1 MKISVAMAFNEST
14 EPAFIK
20 AAVQLVEAK
29 GVHGLWVPEHV
40 LFFPEYASTY
50 PYSDD
55 GRLPG
60 DPEGLLDPFT
70 SLTFAAAHLALAAR
84 YRHCYPPASAGLYRQ
99 VVADLDYLSGGRAD
113 FARHWLAEGRISNLG
128 MDTVASHGRVPA
140 GHESPVVR

>member
-70 SLTFAAAHLALAAR
+70 SLTFAAAHTERLRLGTGICLVPQ
-84 YRHCYPPASAGLYRQ
+84 RHPVYTAKM
-99 VVADLDYLSGGRAD
+99 LSLI
-113 FARHWLAEGRISNLG
+113 HI
-128 MDTVASHGRVPA
+128 
-140 GHESPVVR
+140 

>member
-14 EPAFIK
+14 EPDFIK
-20 AAVQLVEAK
+20 NAVQLVEAK

-70 SLTFAAAHLALAAR
+70 ALTFAAAHTERLRLGTGI
-84 YRHCYPPASAGLYRQ
+84 CLVPQRQ
-99 VVADLDYLSGGRAD
+99 PVYTAKMVADLDYIR
-113 FARHWLAEGRISNLG
+113 N
-128 MDTVASHGRVPA
+128 
-140 GHESPVVR
+140 